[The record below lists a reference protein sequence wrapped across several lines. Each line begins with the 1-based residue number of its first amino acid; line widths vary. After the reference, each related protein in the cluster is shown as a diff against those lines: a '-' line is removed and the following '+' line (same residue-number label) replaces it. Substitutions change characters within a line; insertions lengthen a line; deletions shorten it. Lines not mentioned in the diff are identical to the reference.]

1 MLTAFLG
8 EAKMLWIKS
17 TSPRAAQAVIAFE
30 DLNTPHI
37 FITEETKSPFNP
49 IRRRA
54 HVQTYRNACTNLPS
68 STYRSYTASPE
79 GEYESEYEVD
89 QPASM
94 FSEDSDH
101 FDAIANDDLY
111 RDLYA
116 ILGQSEHEWEPG
128 ETEYYAI
135 PEADDEADNN
145 LSDFGTENDRTSSN
159 DPEDRD
165 DDNASEASYMEAHC
179 GDGPSFF
186 ADPGSSWTV
195 PSLTSVFCPPTPV
208 STLGPSTPSDSE
220 SGPSTPHTPVLLH
233 ESSSYEDALF
243 YEFTALTHVAG
254 IQDHQER
261 DEPKDQV
268 L

>member
-1 MLTAFLG
+1 
-8 EAKMLWIKS
+8 MLWIKS
-17 TSPRAAQAVIAFE
+17 TSRRAAQAVTAFE

-54 HVQTYRNACTNLPS
+54 RVQTSRNARTNLAS
-68 STYRSYTASPE
+68 STYGSYTANPE
-79 GEYESEYEVD
+79 GEYESEYEAD

-101 FDAIANDDLY
+101 FDAIANDNLY
-111 RDLYA
+111 RDLYD
-116 ILGQSEHEWEPG
+116 ILGLSEHEWEPG
-128 ETEYYAI
+128 ETQYYAI
-135 PEADDEADNN
+135 PEADEEADNI
-145 LSDFGTENDRTSSN
+145 LSDLESENDGTSRN
-159 DPEDRD
+159 DPEGGD
-165 DDNASEASYMEAHC
+165 DDNSSEASFLEAHC

-186 ADPGSSWTV
+186 ADPGSSWAV

-208 STLGPSTPSDSE
+208 LTLGPSTPSSSE
-220 SGPSTPHTPVLLH
+220 SGPSTPHTPVLMH

-243 YEFTALTHVAG
+243 YEFMAIAHVTG
-254 IQDHQER
+254 VDRER
-261 DEPKDQV
+261 GGPKGQV